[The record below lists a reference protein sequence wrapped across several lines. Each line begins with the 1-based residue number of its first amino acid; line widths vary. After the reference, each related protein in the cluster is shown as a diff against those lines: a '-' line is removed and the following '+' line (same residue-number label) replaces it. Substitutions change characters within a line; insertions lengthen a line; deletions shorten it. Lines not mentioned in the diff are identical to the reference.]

1 MQFEADLLRLRLIQE
16 HGGIWMDIT
25 EVLQGGFDWLLN
37 IKSDKY
43 KNLITNRFSEDPDV
57 LLFYF
62 EGYQNTNQY
71 RIAAPTRKNDFILYN
86 EFPGYEIWFL
96 AAKKN
101 SSLLGEIADTYS
113 RFTQLD
119 YVQMA

>member
-1 MQFEADLLRLRLIQE
+1 
-16 HGGIWMDIT
+16 MDEFNWI
-25 EVLQGGFDWLLN
+25 LN

-43 KNLITNRFSEDPDV
+43 KNLITNRFSDDVDV

-62 EGYQNTNQY
+62 EGYQNTAEH
-71 RIAAPTRKNDFILYN
+71 RIQSPKHKGHYILYN

-101 SSLLGEIADTYS
+101 NKLIG
-113 RFTQLD
+113 
-119 YVQMA
+119 